1 MNETTMN
8 YDPRRGRWIPWVF
21 VGGML
26 LVVVVN
32 FGLVW
37 AALTTFTGV
46 TVGKSFDRGRTY
58 NQVLAEAARQQAL
71 GWQAEV
77 ALTQGMVKVIV
88 LDRAGVPVAG
98 ALEGVLL
105 RPLQGIEEP
114 LTFQQRSAGRFE
126 APAAPALPGQ
136 WEARLL
142 LRAEGGETFDIRQRL
157 IAP

>member
-1 MNETTMN
+1 MNETAMN
-8 YDPRRGRWIPWVF
+8 YDPRRGRWIPWAF

-37 AALTTFTGV
+37 AALSTFTGV
-46 TVGKSFDRGRTY
+46 TVGKAFDRGRSY
-58 NQVLAEAARQQAL
+58 NHVLDAAARQQAL
-71 GWQAEV
+71 GWRAEV
-77 ALTQGMVKVIV
+77 TLAQGMVKVLV
-88 LDRAGVPVAG
+88 VDRDGVPVVG

-114 LTFQQRSAGRFE
+114 LAFQQRSAGRFE
-126 APAAPALPGQ
+126 APATPSLPGQ

-142 LRAEGGETFDIRQRL
+142 LRAGGETFDIRQRL